1 MVTEEEKNFLT
12 VAEVAEMWGVCH
24 ESIYR
29 DLAKGTLNGM
39 KMSRDGGGLQWY
51 IDKDSV
57 PETRPGTRRKFNHYC
72 AVCGIKLEVGLSL
85 TVTNIYTNEEGIRLI
100 AGMSGKYCS
109 DDCLYKSRSQS
120 KRWWQKLGVLNG

>member
-12 VAEVAEMWGVCH
+12 VAEVAKMWGVCH

-39 KMSRDGGGLQWY
+39 KLSRNGGGLQWY
-51 IDKDSV
+51 IDRESV
-57 PETRPGTRRKFNHYC
+57 PPTRPEPEKGFNYYC
-72 AVCGIKLEVGLSL
+72 AVCNTKLGVGLSL
-85 TVTNIYTNEEGIRLI
+85 TVTNIYTNDDGVRLI

>member
-39 KMSRDGGGLQWY
+39 KMSRNGGGLQWY
-51 IDKDSV
+51 IERTASQK
-57 PETRPGTRRKFNHYC
+57 PGQEPDGNSIITVRY
-72 AVCGIKLEVGLSL
+72 AV
-85 TVTNIYTNEEGIRLI
+85 
-100 AGMSGKYCS
+100 
-109 DDCLYKSRSQS
+109 
-120 KRWWQKLGVLNG
+120 